1 VGESRQPAAGAA
13 PSGRPALGRTR
24 GGPESPSIV
33 SATTDNGLVRWAIID
48 GMTRLSIPRP
58 SRPARPARLPR
69 LGVDIGRV
77 IIDGAAHP
85 DGGDTAF
92 FQGDEATMLA
102 TPEVTDAVFSL
113 AILTRAFAGRVW
125 LVSKCGPRTQERTL
139 RWLRAHDFYNRT
151 GIDPDHVRF
160 CRERA
165 QKREHCEELDLTH
178 FVDDRPDVHA
188 AIHGVVDHQ
197 YLFGPQ
203 DGPLPEYTTHVLTWA
218 RARAGIEATL
228 RHYAGATASGADAP
242 GTKAEERKARR

>member
-1 VGESRQPAAGAA
+1 
-13 PSGRPALGRTR
+13 
-24 GGPESPSIV
+24 
-33 SATTDNGLVRWAIID
+33 
-48 GMTRLSIPRP
+48 MTRLSIPRNSP
-58 SRPARPARLPR
+58 GPNPRVPPRPARQPR

-102 TPEVTDAVFSL
+102 TPEVPDAVASI

-139 RWLRAHDFYNRT
+139 RWLQAHDFYNRT
-151 GIDPDHVRF
+151 GVDPGHVRF
-160 CRERA
+160 CRERVE
-165 QKREHCEELDLTH
+165 KRNHCEELDITH
-178 FVDDRPDVHA
+178 FVDDRVDVHA

-203 DGPLPEYTTHVLTWA
+203 PGSVPEYTTHVLTWPQA
-218 RARAGIEATL
+218 RALIEATL
-228 RHYAGATASGADAP
+228 AHYADVA
-242 GTKAEERKARR
+242 ERKARR